1 MATPI
6 TATGTTARDTA
17 DDEARCTIDD
27 RAKPALEPFWA
38 GAVTQLDLP
47 VVEERLA
54 LAVVRGARRR
64 IRHSLSNAR
73 RWASRPVS
81 IQAVE
86 PFRSWL

>member
-1 MATPI
+1 
-6 TATGTTARDTA
+6 
-17 DDEARCTIDD
+17 
-27 RAKPALEPFWA
+27 
-38 GAVTQLDLP
+38 
-47 VVEERLA
+47 
-54 LAVVRGARRR
+54 VVRGARRR